1 MNINRHFTDDMNET
15 EAKLLKVTVF
25 QPARHIHSGVEAL
38 ISPSFIAITS
48 TTTSTIMLT
57 VLTVHF
63 SLSA

>member
-1 MNINRHFTDDMNET
+1 MNINRHFTDGMNET

-48 TTTSTIMLT
+48 TIMLT